1 MLFRSPPCLLTT
13 SFSATSTLF
22 LNTSRGG
29 DSTTSLGS
37 LCHCPNTLSENKIFP
52 NLTLCNTWSLARGIW
67 SGLLSPIC
75 SGNGKSGLEAVIE
88 HLVGRQGQPRGVQV
102 HAVLFS
108 DQKGWNKDPTLPKP
122 HLRVSSGGKSISLE
136 FLYNLG
142 LRKVYSFFRL
152 FLSVLLLHLC

>member
-1 MLFRSPPCLLTT
+1 MAIYRITWPNKHNVPVNTGLS
-13 SFSATSTLF
+13 TSTMNQSSIISCF
-22 LNTSRGG
+22 PSQWG
-29 DSTTSLGS
+29 STKPQEHCSVLGHCNRKGLPLTCS
-37 LCHCPNTLSENKIFP
+37 VIGLCCE
-52 NLTLCNTWSLARGIW
+52 GVE
-67 SGLLSPIC
+67 C
-75 SGNGKSGLEAVIE
+75 SGNTKPWLEPEIE
-88 HLVGRQGQPRGVQV
+88 HPVGRQGQPRGVQV

-122 HLRVSSGGKSISLE
+122 HLRVSSGGKSISME